1 MGICESK
8 LNTPPKPEENKISTE
23 KEQITIN
30 QPTSMQKTQR
40 IPEAIV
46 DDLTPFIKLDKNIEK
61 IYLKKYV
68 E

>member
-8 LNTPPKPEENKISTE
+8 LNTPPKPEENKRSTE

-40 IPEAIV
+40 IPETIINKLETFI
-46 DDLTPFIKLDKNIEK
+46 DLD
-61 IYLKKYV
+61 
-68 E
+68 